1 MGYFSELD
9 YMQHE
14 EAEWSSAEKVQQL
27 TDQIHHLNESL
38 IDLESQY
45 PRDMLNPEYDH
56 KFYSEC
62 LTGNGDDM
70 DTIQG
75 VLHNLRKT
83 KELLRIAEAEERQEL
98 EKQQERMEWRNTV
111 LETGATPDY
120 QIVLPGVFFLV
131 ADHSAAA

>member
-9 YMQHE
+9 YTQHE
-14 EAEWSSAEKVQQL
+14 EAEWGSTAKVQQL
-27 TDQIHHLNESL
+27 TDQIQYLNESL
-38 IDLESQY
+38 IALDSQC
-45 PRDMLNPEYDH
+45 PHDMFNAEYDH

-62 LTGNGDDM
+62 LTGNWNDT

-83 KELLRIAEAEERQEL
+83 RELLRIAEAEERREL
-98 EKQQERMEWRNTV
+98 EEQQERMEWRNTV

-120 QIVLPGVFFLV
+120 QIVLLGVFFPA
-131 ADHSAAA
+131 ADHTIAA

>member
-14 EAEWSSAEKVQQL
+14 EAEWSIATKVQQL
-27 TDQIHHLNESL
+27 TDQIQYLNERL
-38 IDLESQY
+38 IDLESQC

-62 LTGNGDDM
+62 LTGNGDDV

-83 KELLRIAEAEERQEL
+83 KELLRIAEAEARRESE
-98 EKQQERMEWRNTV
+98 EQQERMEWRNTV

-120 QIVLPGVFFLV
+120 QIVLLGVFFPV
-131 ADHSAAA
+131 ADHSTAA